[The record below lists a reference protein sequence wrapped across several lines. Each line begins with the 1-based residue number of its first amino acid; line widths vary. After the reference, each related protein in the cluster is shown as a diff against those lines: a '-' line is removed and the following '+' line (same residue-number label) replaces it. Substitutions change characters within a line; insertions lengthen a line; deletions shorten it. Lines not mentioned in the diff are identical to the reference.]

1 MTVFEG
7 VYRARLAQVQKK
19 VNSERDGLVSAER
32 IISSLTTAPICTRG
46 LNLQQRREPHIDIQI
61 RFDFNSARLSRSA
74 FRQVDEIAKAVAT
87 PALGDRHIVIEGHTD
102 SKGSDSY
109 NRNLSIKRAVT
120 VRTALMNV
128 ASKDIA

>member
-1 MTVFEG
+1 MTAFKG

-19 VNSERDGLVSAER
+19 VNSEGEGLVSAER
-32 IISSLTTAPICTRG
+32 IISSLTTAPIRTRG

-61 RFDFNSARLSRSA
+61 RFDFNSARLSGSA
-74 FRQVDEIAKAVAT
+74 FRQVAEIAKAVAT

-109 NRNLSIKRAVT
+109 NRKLSIKRAVA

-128 ASKDIA
+128 ALEDIA